1 MTPNPHDALFK
12 ATFSQVEHAAGLLR
26 LVLPP
31 EIARH
36 VDFSTLASCPGTFI
50 DETLKERF
58 TDLLF
63 SAKLRGRTAFFY
75 FLLEHMST
83 VKPLMGL
90 TLLRYEVRIWD
101 RWLKENPNARLIP
114 AILPV
119 VMHHSAEG
127 WTAEVTFESLLD
139 VDAELLETIAPYV
152 PRFRFLLDDISAA
165 SDEALRSRAMSA
177 LGKLVLWCLR
187 NARSPEEIVRGL
199 GGWLGLVREVRQAP
213 NGAGALMMV
222 FRYILMVNERFG
234 SEELVGLLLRTV
246 GEEGKEEMA
255 SVAEQLIEQGRQQGE
270 QNGLLRGQRKVL
282 VCLLRAR
289 FGELSESVVEH
300 VNRADMAKL
309 DLWTERVLSA
319 PTLADVLGIS

>member
-1 MTPNPHDALFK
+1 
-12 ATFSQVEHAAGLLR
+12 
-26 LVLPP
+26 
-31 EIARH
+31 
-36 VDFSTLASCPGTFI
+36 
-50 DETLKERF
+50 
-58 TDLLF
+58 
-63 SAKLRGRTAFFY
+63 
-75 FLLEHMST
+75 
-83 VKPLMGL
+83 
-90 TLLRYEVRIWD
+90 
-101 RWLKENPNARLIP
+101 
-114 AILPV
+114 
-119 VMHHSAEG
+119 
-127 WTAEVTFESLLD
+127 
-139 VDAELLETIAPYV
+139 
-152 PRFRFLLDDISAA
+152 
-165 SDEALRSRAMSA
+165 
-177 LGKLVLWCLR
+177 
-187 NARSPEEIVRGL
+187 
-199 GGWLGLVREVRQAP
+199 
-213 NGAGALMMV
+213 MMV